1 MLLPHRVVFLSK
13 KCHKNIYIFLRYLRT
28 ICPKIFAKLE
38 YFATISQKGV
48 AYFALKVF
56 WPFLTFSQLCFAYT
70 VLKVLANWKKKH
82 NLFRMKDNLAVLAY
96 KQRFSGHN
104 MLIIV
109 TKKKNSDIVLC
120 KTGVTCLQDVYL
132 LLYAL
137 F

>member
-1 MLLPHRVVFLSK
+1 
-13 KCHKNIYIFLRYLRT
+13 
-28 ICPKIFAKLE
+28 
-38 YFATISQKGV
+38 
-48 AYFALKVF
+48 
-56 WPFLTFSQLCFAYT
+56 
-70 VLKVLANWKKKH
+70 
-82 NLFRMKDNLAVLAY
+82 MKDNLAVLAY